1 MAQIQIVTP
10 DELAERDRNAA
21 EWSGRRS
28 AARRQSIAAYK
39 RALQGVAAGYG
50 GDVTLAEDEDKP
62 SVRQLLKLAAQ
73 DLQVVLA
80 FRRRNDP
87 RRLHFVVLT
96 PEQAAARPRRGG
108 GRRKQQR

>member
-1 MAQIQIVTP
+1 MAQIQILTP

-21 EWSGRRS
+21 EGSGRS
-28 AARRQSIAAYK
+28 AARRQSIATYK

-73 DLQVVLA
+73 DLNVVLA
-80 FRRRNDP
+80 FRRRKDP